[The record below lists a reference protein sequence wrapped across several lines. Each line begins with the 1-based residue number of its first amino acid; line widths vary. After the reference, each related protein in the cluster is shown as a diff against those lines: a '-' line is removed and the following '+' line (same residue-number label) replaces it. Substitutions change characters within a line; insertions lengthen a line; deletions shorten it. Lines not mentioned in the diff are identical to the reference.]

1 MKYRKPGIFSSVL
14 GAIIIITIMITILSA
29 EEKPTAPSKSDPPFL
44 RVYQMGKNADKV
56 MLDFISPLTYEELV
70 EWSKIRHIEVN
81 KDKPPVKDNVAW
93 FTSKYGSQ
101 LHITGL
107 HMHKDYY
114 LWIDL
119 VTFASPEDAGIP
131 AILEISADGKKLQR
145 IRFKDLSAA
154 GQLVRIKIPRE
165 TTVDGEVKI
174 LFVEYSGAGGF
185 FGIWDI
191 VVTDTIDM
199 PPRVEKE
206 QKKIEK
212 EKPRLQEKKM
222 ELLKP
227 DKKGSVNDKKLNI
240 AG

>member
-1 MKYRKPGIFSSVL
+1 MAATRPGISSKIIMALCVL
-14 GAIIIITIMITILSA
+14 IVSIAVTSA
-29 EEKPTAPSKSDPPFL
+29 KEKTNKTEKSTPFL
-44 RVYQMGKNADKV
+44 RVYQMGKNADGA
-56 MLDFISPLTYEELV
+56 MSDFITPLTYEELV
-70 EWSKIRHIEVN
+70 EWSKIRHIKVN

-114 LWIDL
+114 LWIDF

-131 AILEISADGKKLQR
+131 AILEISADGKKLKR
-145 IRFKDLSAA
+145 IRFNDLSAA
-154 GQLVRIKIPRE
+154 GQLVRMKIPRE

-185 FGIWDI
+185 FGIWDM

-199 PPRVEKE
+199 PSRVEKE

-212 EKPRLQEKKM
+212 EKPRLKEKKM

-227 DKKGSVNDKKLNI
+227 GKKGSVNDKKLNI